1 MAFCEQ
7 CGTRLDEGA
16 RFCVN
21 CGAKTTNN
29 ESTIVRTQNI
39 VQKSDNQ
46 TIESSTN
53 KSSNKRT
60 ILAVIGG
67 LVILFVVLYNVG
79 SGAGNTQQSKGATEA
94 QTQVNVT
101 EINLNTLLNE
111 IENNQARADQ
121 LYNNKTLRLTGV
133 ATNIS
138 DDSLWL
144 AVSSAEWWNAIL
156 VNFNSTEKAKILN
169 LNQGQRI
176 TIRGVYDSGIMM
188 AVIRRAVIETN

>member
-1 MAFCEQ
+1 MTFCEQ

-21 CGAKTTNN
+21 CGARTTNN
-29 ESTIVRTQNI
+29 EATIVRTQNI
-39 VQKSDNQ
+39 VHKSDNQ
-46 TIESSTN
+46 TIKSSTT

-67 LVILFVVLYNVG
+67 LVILFVVLYSVG
-79 SGAGNTQQSKGATEA
+79 SGTGNTQQNKETTAA
-94 QTQVNVT
+94 QTQVNIT
-101 EINLNTLLNE
+101 DINLYTLLNE
-111 IENNQARADQ
+111 IENNKARANQ

-138 DDSLWL
+138 EDSLWL
-144 AVSSAEWWNAIL
+144 AVSSAEYWKNIL
-156 VNFNSTEKAKILN
+156 VYFNPTEKTKLLN

-176 TIRGVYDSGIMM
+176 TIRGVYDGGYYM

>member
-21 CGAKTTNN
+21 CGTRTTNN
-29 ESTIVRTQNI
+29 ESTFVRTQNI

-46 TIESSTN
+46 TIKPSTN

-67 LVILFVVLYNVG
+67 LVILFVVLYSVG
-79 SGAGNTQQSKGATEA
+79 FGAGNTQQNKGTTAA
-94 QTQVNVT
+94 QTQVNIT
-101 EINLNTLLNE
+101 DINLNTLLNE

-144 AVSSAEWWNAIL
+144 AVSSAEYWKSIL
-156 VNFNSTEKAKILN
+156 VNFNPTEKSKILN

-176 TIRGVYDSGIMM
+176 TIRGVYDGGLI